1 VKDLNGKSHYLNK
14 SNMTDDSRLAPL
26 DELRLRLREIAPW
39 PERFRRLAED
49 IETAS
54 EADLPDDAPSP
65 AGLAAAC
72 AEVEA
77 ILDRIVDDE
86 LNGLDP
92 APLPP
97 YLQTHLQTCARCQ
110 FSYQLL
116 REALE
121 STVQPFHNVPAP
133 DLSFLQKQA
142 RTSSATQPPSPA
154 RWHANW
160 RATWRQTADQLHAIF
175 FPATPQV
182 AGAYRSEPGLDDT
195 WFTLLRSEVEMNQQP
210 LSIVLE
216 AVWRTEAAETL
227 HLQLKVGPA
236 SQPEQSVDLPDL
248 RANVEWG
255 SYRALAIIS
264 QRGRVDFAAIPLNL
278 VWDETRQC
286 FMADL
291 QLTLELV

>member
-26 DELRLRLREIAPW
+26 DELRLRLREVGSW
-39 PERFRRLAED
+39 PQRFRRLAED

-54 EADLPDDAPSP
+54 EADLPDDGPST
-65 AGLAAAC
+65 AGLTAAC
-72 AEVEA
+72 ADIEA

-121 STVQPFHNVPAP
+121 STGQPFHNLPAP

-142 RTSSATQPPSPA
+142 RPSSATELSS
-154 RWHANW
+154 

-175 FPATPQV
+175 FPATPQA

-195 WFTLLRSEVEMNQQP
+195 WFTLLRSAVEMNQQP

-236 SQPEQSVDLPDL
+236 SQPEPSVDLPDL
-248 RANVEWG
+248 RAHIEWG
-255 SYRALAIIS
+255 LYRALATIT
-264 QRGRVDFAAIPLNL
+264 QRGRADFAALPLDL
-278 VWDETRQC
+278 VWDEAQQR
-286 FMADL
+286 FKADL